1 MIGHSMILGL
11 KNKGGITMENI
22 ENSGDEAPVKKSNMF
37 VKLWP
42 IFAIIAA
49 VVVFISNGWHEV
61 LTLETLRER
70 REVLLAFVQE
80 NMLIAVLAY
89 IGIYIVATVVMTPGA
104 GVLTIAG
111 GFLFGLVTGSILT
124 VIGATLG
131 ASTLF
136 FAAKSSVG
144 SILREKAG
152 PFVSKME
159 EGFKQDAWSYMFAL
173 RFIPAVPYPVANIA
187 PAIFGAKYSQY
198 AITTMLGIIPGV
210 IAYTW
215 IGSGLGATFDA
226 GENPDLAGVA
236 KNLIPALVAL
246 GVVALI
252 PVAWKKFGPK
262 SAVTADSE

>member
-1 MIGHSMILGL
+1 M
-11 KNKGGITMENI
+11 MENSV
-22 ENSGDEAPVKKSNMF
+22 EKVDEAPAKSTNLL
-37 VKLWP
+37 VRLWP
-42 IFAIIAA
+42 VFAVIAA
-49 VVVFISNGWHEV
+49 IAVFVLNGWHEV
-61 LTLETLRER
+61 LTLDTLRER
-70 REVLLAFVQE
+70 REVLLEFVQE
-80 NMLIAVLAY
+80 NMLVAVLAY

-144 SILREKAG
+144 SILRDKAG
-152 PFVSKME
+152 PFLSKME
-159 EGFKQDAWSYMFAL
+159 DGFKQDAWSYMFAL

-187 PAIFGAKYSQY
+187 PALFGAKYFQY
-198 AITTMLGIIPGV
+198 AITTMFGIVPGV
-210 IAYTW
+210 VAYTW

-236 KNLIPALVAL
+236 KNLIPALIAL

-262 SAVTADSE
+262 SAMAADNK